1 MSANKR
7 IVFYI
12 SGKIT
17 GLPLNVAEDKF
28 FKAQQEIRDK
38 YPGAGFINPMAI
50 YLGSNGTWNE
60 YMSIDLEWLEKY
72 ANAIYMLDNH
82 LDSKGAKIELERA
95 KELGYK
101 IEYQ

>member
-38 YPGAGFINPMAI
+38 YPG
-50 YLGSNGTWNE
+50 LGSLTQ
-60 YMSIDLEWLEKY
+60 WLY
-72 ANAIYMLDNH
+72 I
-82 LDSKGAKIELERA
+82 
-95 KELGYK
+95 
-101 IEYQ
+101 